1 MSVVAEREKIEVD
14 SDAGAAPVWQV
25 RVGTPLSRAAAIA
38 ALAIVVALALL
49 PAIASRNLIQ
59 DLIFVCTMLTLAQLW
74 NVLAGWGGLVSV
86 GQQAF
91 VGLGAY
97 ALFASV
103 IMLQIDPVFAIV
115 LAGLFA
121 AGVAAV
127 LGPLLFRLEGPYF
140 AIGSWVAAEAL
151 RLVCAQ
157 FKSLGGG
164 TGMSIS
170 PSDLSQ
176 MMGLRWAQLLFGL
189 RPAAARDVLIYWI
202 ALLLAVAVTLGIT
215 AFVRSRMGLALAASR
230 DNAAAARS
238 VGVRTDRIRYLL
250 WIVVAFA
257 TGMVGAV
264 VYLQKARISPDA
276 AFSVT
281 DWTAYVIFIV
291 VIGGVRTIEG
301 PMIGVL
307 TLWGLINYLAQYGSL
322 YLIVLG
328 TIAILV
334 MLFMP
339 KGVWGEI
346 AQPQFVPQRFGKV
359 RRVRWITA
367 IAGSTETEL
376 QVGYR
381 VGSLCIR
388 IIVLLGFGTKS
399 PRQIATISEC
409 RYRWLRVP
417 ATTFII
423 THSPSRSNRRD
434 GFSFSEE
441 RKGPGDGPGPVTGG
455 VTGSIESDGRTSALA
470 RASREGI
477 LWRSFS

>member
-1 MSVVAEREKIEVD
+1 MSVVVVREKVQVD
-14 SDAGAAPVWQV
+14 SGGCAAPVWQV

-38 ALAIVVALALL
+38 AFAIVAALFLL
-49 PAIASRNLIQ
+49 PAIASRNLVQ
-59 DLIFVCTMLTLAQLW
+59 DLIFVFTMLALAQLW

-97 ALFASV
+97 TLFGSV
-103 IMLQIDPVFAIV
+103 ITLGIDPVFAIP

-121 AGVAAV
+121 AVIAAV

-151 RLVCAQ
+151 RLICAQ
-157 FKSLGGG
+157 FKTLGGG

-176 MMGLRWAQLLFGL
+176 MMGLKWAQALFGL

-264 VYLQKARISPDA
+264 IYLQKARISPDA

-301 PMIGVL
+301 PMVGVL

-322 YLIVLG
+322 YLVVLG
-328 TIAILV
+328 AIAILV

-346 AQPQFVPQRFGKV
+346 ARRRGIRLFPTQR
-359 RRVRWITA
+359 
-367 IAGSTETEL
+367 
-376 QVGYR
+376 
-381 VGSLCIR
+381 
-388 IIVLLGFGTKS
+388 VL
-399 PRQIATISEC
+399 
-409 RYRWLRVP
+409 
-417 ATTFII
+417 
-423 THSPSRSNRRD
+423 SRSD
-434 GFSFSEE
+434 
-441 RKGPGDGPGPVTGG
+441 
-455 VTGSIESDGRTSALA
+455 LA
-470 RASREGI
+470 K
-477 LWRSFS
+477 

>member
-1 MSVVAEREKIEVD
+1 MSVVAACEKTKVE
-14 SDAGAAPVWQV
+14 SDAGGEPVWQV
-25 RVGTPLSRAAAIA
+25 RVGTRLSRAAAIT
-38 ALAIVVALALL
+38 AIGVVVVLALL

-59 DLIFVCTMLTLAQLW
+59 DLIFVFTILTLAQLW

-97 ALFASV
+97 ALFAGV
-103 IMLQIDPVFAIV
+103 IMFRIDPVFAIP

-121 AGVAAV
+121 AMVAAV

-157 FKSLGGG
+157 FKTLGGG

-176 MMGLRWAQLLFGL
+176 MIGLKWLQALLGL
-189 RPAAARDVLIYWI
+189 RPAAARDVLIYWF
-202 ALLLAVAVTLGIT
+202 ALLLGVLVTLGIT

-238 VGVRTDRIRYLL
+238 VGVRTGRIRYLL
-250 WIVVAFA
+250 WIAVAFA

-276 AFSVT
+276 AFSVS
-281 DWTAYVIFIV
+281 DWTAYVIFVV

-307 TLWGLINYLAQYGSL
+307 TLWGLITYLAQYGSL

-328 TIAILV
+328 SIAILI

-346 AQPQFVPQRFGKV
+346 AGRWGIRLFPTQRV
-359 RRVRWITA
+359 L
-367 IAGSTETEL
+367 S
-376 QVGYR
+376 
-381 VGSLCIR
+381 R
-388 IIVLLGFGTKS
+388 I
-399 PRQIATISEC
+399 
-409 RYRWLRVP
+409 
-417 ATTFII
+417 
-423 THSPSRSNRRD
+423 D
-434 GFSFSEE
+434 
-441 RKGPGDGPGPVTGG
+441 
-455 VTGSIESDGRTSALA
+455 SAK
-470 RASREGI
+470 
-477 LWRSFS
+477 

>member
-1 MSVVAEREKIEVD
+1 MSVVAVREKVEVD

-25 RVGTPLSRAAAIA
+25 RVGTPLSRVAAIV

-59 DLIFVCTMLTLAQLW
+59 DLIFVFTMLTLAQLW
-74 NVLAGWGGLVSV
+74 NALAGWGGLVSV

-97 ALFASV
+97 TLFASV
-103 IMLQIDPVFAIV
+103 VLLQIDPVFAIV

-157 FKSLGGG
+157 FKTLGGG

-176 MMGLRWAQLLFGL
+176 TIGLKWAQVLFGL
-189 RPAAARDVLIYWI
+189 RAAAARDVLIYWI

-346 AQPQFVPQRFGKV
+346 AGRWGIRLFPTQR
-359 RRVRWITA
+359 
-367 IAGSTETEL
+367 
-376 QVGYR
+376 
-381 VGSLCIR
+381 
-388 IIVLLGFGTKS
+388 VLS
-399 PRQIATISEC
+399 RNSC
-409 RYRWLRVP
+409 RSHLV
-417 ATTFII
+417 
-423 THSPSRSNRRD
+423 
-434 GFSFSEE
+434 
-441 RKGPGDGPGPVTGG
+441 K
-455 VTGSIESDGRTSALA
+455 
-470 RASREGI
+470 
-477 LWRSFS
+477 

>member
-1 MSVVAEREKIEVD
+1 MSVESIRIPAGRDDRPVD
-14 SDAGAAPVWQV
+14 APVWQV
-25 RVGTPLSRAAAIA
+25 RVGTRLSRIA
-38 ALAIVVALALL
+38 AVAGIALVVALAAL

-59 DLIFVCTMLTLAQLW
+59 DLIFVFTMLTLAQLW

-97 ALFASV
+97 ALFAGIV
-103 IMLQIDPVFAIV
+103 MAGLDPVAAIP

-121 AGVAAV
+121 ALIAAV

-151 RLVCAQ
+151 RLICAQ

-170 PSDLSQ
+170 PSELSQ
-176 MMGLRWAQLLFGL
+176 MVGLKAVQALLGL
-189 RPAAARDVLIYWI
+189 RPAAARDVLVYWL
-202 ALLLAVAVTLGIT
+202 ALLIAVLVTLGIY
-215 AFVRSRMGLALAASR
+215 AFMRSRLGLALAASR

-238 VGVRTDRIRYLL
+238 VGVRTARTRHVL

-301 PMIGVL
+301 PMVGVL
-307 TLWGLINYLAQYGSL
+307 LLWGLVTYLAQYGSL
-322 YLIVLG
+322 YLVVLG
-328 TIAILV
+328 TLAILI

-339 KGVWGEI
+339 RGVWG
-346 AQPQFVPQRFGKV
+346 AAA
-359 RRVRWITA
+359 RRW
-367 IAGSTETEL
+367 
-376 QVGYR
+376 QVQ
-381 VGSLCIR
+381 L
-388 IIVLLGFGTKS
+388 FPT
-399 PRQIATISEC
+399 Q
-409 RYRWLRVP
+409 RWLG
-417 ATTFII
+417 
-423 THSPSRSNRRD
+423 RSQ
-434 GFSFSEE
+434 
-441 RKGPGDGPGPVTGG
+441 
-455 VTGSIESDGRTSALA
+455 
-470 RASREGI
+470 
-477 LWRSFS
+477 

>member
-1 MSVVAEREKIEVD
+1 MSTAAVRDEVGIGR
-14 SDAGAAPVWQV
+14 DAGAAPLWQV

-38 ALAIVVALALL
+38 ALAVVVVLVLL

-59 DLIFVCTMLTLAQLW
+59 DLIFVFTMLALAQLW

-97 ALFASV
+97 ALFAGV
-103 IMLQIDPVFAIV
+103 VTLGVDPVFAIP

-121 AGVAAV
+121 AVVAAV

-151 RLVCAQ
+151 RLICAQ
-157 FKSLGGG
+157 FKTLGGG

-176 MMGLRWAQLLFGL
+176 MIGLKSAQQLFGL

-238 VGVRTDRIRYLL
+238 VGVRTGRIRYLL

-307 TLWGLINYLAQYGSL
+307 TLWGLITYLAQYGSL
-322 YLIVLG
+322 YLVVLG
-328 TIAILV
+328 TIAILI

-346 AQPQFVPQRFGKV
+346 ERRRGIRLFPTQR
-359 RRVRWITA
+359 
-367 IAGSTETEL
+367 
-376 QVGYR
+376 
-381 VGSLCIR
+381 
-388 IIVLLGFGTKS
+388 VLS
-399 PRQIATISEC
+399 
-409 RYRWLRVP
+409 RY
-417 ATTFII
+417 
-423 THSPSRSNRRD
+423 S
-434 GFSFSEE
+434 
-441 RKGPGDGPGPVTGG
+441 
-455 VTGSIESDGRTSALA
+455 
-470 RASREGI
+470 
-477 LWRSFS
+477 